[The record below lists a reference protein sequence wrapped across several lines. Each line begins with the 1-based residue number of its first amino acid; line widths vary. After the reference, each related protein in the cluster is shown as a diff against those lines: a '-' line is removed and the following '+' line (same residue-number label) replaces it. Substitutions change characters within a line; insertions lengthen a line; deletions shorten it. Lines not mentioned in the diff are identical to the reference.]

1 MRVCKPEGKDT
12 APGAVALTA
21 GPGFALLAV
30 ALLAAHVTELV
41 DLPTVSLT
49 AFLVWQIAWFNRH
62 RTVQSTC
69 GGRSATDSVGVLV
82 ERTVHS
88 QRHVGRPSRKSCDRT
103 V

>member
-1 MRVCKPEGKDT
+1 MRVCKPEGEDA

-69 GGRSATDSVGVLV
+69 GGRSAMDSVAHF

-88 QRHVGRPSRKSCDRT
+88 QRHVGRPARKSCDRT
-103 V
+103 A